1 MAHFWIPS
9 DTPLTNGFFRVSGY
23 KIKHTTFEQYF
34 DDYVV
39 NIKKRSVIPL
49 NLETGKINLANGL
62 PAYEITITQN
72 ESVPNAQKCNCKGY
86 ELITGSNDIVYHFVY
101 RDYAHF
107 DKYLVVVNAA

>member
-1 MAHFWIPS
+1 MYAVMPNL
-9 DTPLTNGFFRVSGY
+9 D
-23 KIKHTTFEQYF
+23 
-34 DDYVV
+34 
-39 NIKKRSVIPL
+39 PL
-49 NLETGKINLANGL
+49 NLETEKINLANGL

-107 DKYLVVVNAA
+107 DKYLAVVKKVISTFESALPV